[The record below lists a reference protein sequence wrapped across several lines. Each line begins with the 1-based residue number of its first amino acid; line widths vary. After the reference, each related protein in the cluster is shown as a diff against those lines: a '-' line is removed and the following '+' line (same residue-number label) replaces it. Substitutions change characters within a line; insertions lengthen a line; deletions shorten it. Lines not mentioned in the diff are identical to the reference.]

1 MCWRSGTAIW
11 KKNNDERSLPGAFE
25 EEPATVLETKP
36 RAVRRISA
44 GQRPQTRIEAHEA
57 LVPTPKSQHPGDE
70 MAKSEPRPQ
79 PDRAF
84 VGSSEAQSR
93 WKKV

>member
-1 MCWRSGTAIW
+1 MTKEVYRELL
-11 KKNNDERSLPGAFE
+11 KKNLLPFW
-25 EEPATVLETKP
+25 KRN